1 MLKLEKQE
9 QKSLVIELLEKGEAI
24 AFAEYRGHR
33 VDIKQMAVKERPDL
47 KEERVIVTHS
57 IEFAGTGEQ
66 VAMAEFM
73 PPGTRAADVKPPLIP
88 GDRCAVATSCANRAS
103 AASALP
109 VRAFS
114 TFTCR
119 SRSTAEDTAVRPSA
133 IIPVVRPVRAK
144 PACWMD
150 SPASRIVEL

>member
-9 QKSLVIELLEKGEAI
+9 QKSLVLELLEKGEAI

-57 IEFAGTGEQ
+57 VEFAGTGEQ

-73 PPGTRAADVKPPLIP
+73 PPGTRATDVKPPLTP
-88 GDRCAVATSCANRAS
+88 GDRCAVVLNSLAYKGSVRQGS
-103 AASALP
+103 PRRFVFLSKLLP
-109 VRAFS
+109 
-114 TFTCR
+114 
-119 SRSTAEDTAVRPSA
+119 
-133 IIPVVRPVRAK
+133 
-144 PACWMD
+144 
-150 SPASRIVEL
+150 